1 VLISM
6 GAAPSSGFAASQTDQ
21 AARAQL
27 ARDLPHKIL
36 TLMFSTADFKDLLT
50 LSNIDNCP
58 RYIFTS
64 AQSLESL
71 FTKVKVRPER
81 GKAGEFL
88 YAPIKSMSPELF
100 KNSSPSYEET
110 AVRDTMCV
118 DIAYYYV
125 RVFQIYAAIALTI
138 MNTNPMR
145 GAVVSRQGM
154 VAKAQG
160 MGATGPR
167 AGVFSGGA
175 KIPDPTARAISATLF
190 APILNNQYFSPWA
203 NDPSPTANRSIL
215 KMNDTSRT
223 AQFIVVWDKA
233 RVSQPRMDLQAVYNY
248 GRTSNGEKKED
259 CVLTMSEAGEDD
271 IALSINGD
279 LIANFKKDALGAW
292 SLYTRDQSYGTSS
305 PTELFKLIHEYF
317 KDKTGFSSSN
327 SGWTVAAGPLGPSA
341 PSAPS
346 GPGRA
351 LSGKSSF
358 ENFEAMEKMYS
369 SFLKGEI
376 SAPKAFVVSR
386 AMTLMNP
393 IFDTELSYKD
403 QPVTCGSCIVQ
414 SRLDFETS
422 VDYMMPRAGKDPK
435 TNIYFRSLVSLY
447 YDTYRIE
454 RDGQKRR
461 LIFEKSNPGNED
473 LKRASL
479 LMAKLYNV
487 PVAPT
492 EFLESSSKFLPF
504 KKLCGESNRDVYIQ
518 YGDPAIKAAIRTIIT
533 KMLAFQEEHNKRA
546 NAFLKSMFSVII
558 NPKQGESLMFSKD
571 LKDGGINAVN
581 VYCKNARDMLLDYY
595 LKGEAMYVEAILL
608 LEANR
613 DKLIF
618 GEVGARN
625 AQRR

>member
-1 VLISM
+1 M
-6 GAAPSSGFAASQTDQ
+6 GAAPSSGFAASQADQ

-27 ARDLPHKIL
+27 AKDLPHKIL

-58 RYIFTS
+58 SYIFTS

-81 GKAGEFL
+81 GKSGEFL
-88 YAPIKSMSPELF
+88 YAPVKSMSPELF

-125 RVFQIYAAIALTI
+125 RIFQIYAAIALTI

-154 VAKAQG
+154 VAQAQG
-160 MGATGPR
+160 IATTGPR
-167 AGVFSGGA
+167 SGVFSGGGR
-175 KIPDPTARAISATLF
+175 IPEPTAKAISTSLF
-190 APILNNQYFSPWA
+190 APVLNSQYFSPWA
-203 NDPSPTANRSIL
+203 SDPSPTSNRAML
-215 KMNDTSRT
+215 KLNDTSRT
-223 AQFIVVWDKA
+223 AQFIVVWDKS
-233 RVSQPRMDLQAVYNY
+233 RVSQPKMDLQAVYIY
-248 GRTSNGEKKED
+248 GRATNGEKKEE
-259 CVLTMSEAGEDD
+259 CVISMSEAGDDD
-271 IALSINGD
+271 IALGINGD

-292 SLYTRDQSYGTSS
+292 SLYTREQSYGTSS
-305 PTELFKLIHEYF
+305 PTELYKLIHEYF
-317 KDKTGFSSSN
+317 KDKTGSSSYN
-327 SGWTVAAGPLGPSA
+327 AGWTASGPSG

-346 GPGRA
+346 GPSVAYGPRRA
-351 LSGKSSF
+351 LTGKSSF

-369 SFLKGEI
+369 SLLKGEI
-376 SAPKAFVVSR
+376 SAPKAFAVGR

-403 QPVTCGSCIVQ
+403 QPVTCGSCMVQ

-422 VDYMMPRAGKDPK
+422 ADYMMPRAGKDPK

-461 LIFEKSNPGNED
+461 LVFEKSNPGSED
-473 LKRASL
+473 LKRASV
-479 LMAKLYNV
+479 LMAKLYNI

-504 KKLCGESNRDVYIQ
+504 KKLCGESNKDVYVQ
-518 YGDPAIKAAIRTIIT
+518 YGDPAIKSAIRTIIA

-546 NAFLKSMFSVII
+546 NAFLKTMFSVII

-581 VYCKNARDMLLDYY
+581 VYCKNARDMLLEYY
-595 LKGEAMYVEAILL
+595 LKSEAMYVEAILL

-613 DKLIF
+613 DKLI
-618 GEVGARN
+618 VGGDKLRL
-625 AQRR
+625 